1 MPAENI
7 ESLTLRPVAEQDI
20 DAFFEHQND
29 PEANKRAAFG
39 AKNPGD
45 RVRFFSRWEQ
55 MLADQTIVTRTICS
69 GQQVLGYIAHFE
81 QLGRPSLGCWIDRTF
96 WGQGVATVALRQF
109 LLLIKVRPLFA
120 RVASHNTAC
129 IAVLLRS
136 GFIEVGREN
145 SLSVAFDRM
154 VEEILFKL
162 DDGHRPN
169 GGSD

>member
-1 MPAENI
+1 MSAGNPEQLI
-7 ESLTLRPVAEQDI
+7 LRPVVKKDI
-20 DAFFEHQND
+20 YVFFEHQND
-29 PEANKRAAFG
+29 PEANKRAAL
-39 AKNPGD
+39 NPGD

-96 WGQGVATVALRQF
+96 WGQGVATEALRQF

-120 RVASHNTAC
+120 RVAADNSAC
-129 IAVLLRS
+129 ISLLLSS
-136 GFIEVGREN
+136 GFNEVGREN

-154 VEEILFKL
+154 VEEVLFKL
-162 DDGHRPN
+162 DNGHRLN
-169 GGSD
+169 VGSD